1 MDYRFE
7 PVVNA
12 IIESKRFGGTHMT
25 KRLAETVLLLGF
37 VGIGVTLGLAF
48 LKAPSVSINAFE
60 SPEAQRI
67 FYWHVPAAWAAF
79 IAFGFLF
86 AGSAL
91 WFFKRSNLGWR
102 MHVAGAE
109 AGLATGLMTVW
120 SGMVWGSAE
129 WGVPWDWTD
138 VRLNTFGLLTFL
150 ALFLVLG
157 RQSQPDGVE
166 TRDTFSTFGL
176 FGFVLVPV
184 TYVATRLWQI
194 RHPGPVIGG
203 GDSGSLNGEMAL
215 ILLLGA
221 ISFTVFIIGHILM
234 SLCASSARICLLSR
248 PGRNAFPFWPL
259 RCASFCA
266 SFRRANPPAVTAWA

>member
-7 PVVNA
+7 SIVNA
-12 IIESKRFGGTHMT
+12 IIQSKRFSGGHMT
-25 KRLAETVLLLGF
+25 KRLAEVTLLLGF
-37 VGIGVTLGLAF
+37 LGIGMTLGLAF

-60 SPEAQRI
+60 SPDAQRI

-79 IAFGFLF
+79 IAFGILFL
-86 AGSAL
+86 GSAL
-91 WFFKRSNLGWR
+91 WFFKRSDLGWR

-176 FGFVLVPV
+176 FGFVLVPI

-203 GDSGSLNGEMAL
+203 GESGSLNSEMAL

-221 ISFTVFIIGHILM
+221 ISFTIFIIGHVLM
-234 SLCASSARICLLSR
+234 SMRITSLEQRLESIQE
-248 PGRNAFPFWPL
+248 AMDK
-259 RCASFCA
+259 
-266 SFRRANPPAVTAWA
+266 V

>member
-1 MDYRFE
+1 MDKGFE

-12 IIESKRFGGTHMT
+12 IVENKRFGGHCMGN
-25 KRLAETVLLLGF
+25 RLAESILLLGF
-37 VGIGVTLGLAF
+37 VGIGATLYLAF

-60 SPEAQRI
+60 SPDAQRI

-79 IAFGFLF
+79 IAFGILF
-86 AGSAL
+86 VGSGL
-91 WFFKRSNLGWR
+91 WFFKRSALGWR

-109 AGLATGLMTVW
+109 AGLATGLMTIW

-157 RQSQPDGVE
+157 RQAQPDGVE

-194 RHPGPVIGG
+194 RHPGPVVGG
-203 GDSGSLNGEMAL
+203 GESGSLNGEMAV
-215 ILLLGA
+215 ILLIGA
-221 ISFTVFIIGHILM
+221 ISFTVFIIGHVLM
-234 SLCASSARICLLSR
+234 SMRITSLEQRLESLQE
-248 PGRNAFPFWPL
+248 AMDK
-259 RCASFCA
+259 
-266 SFRRANPPAVTAWA
+266 V

>member
-1 MDYRFE
+1 MFQSESTVGR
-7 PVVNA
+7 VM
-12 IIESKRFGGTHMT
+12 SKRG
-25 KRLAETVLLLGF
+25 AEGILLLGF
-37 VGIGVTLGLAF
+37 LGIGLTLGLAL

-60 SPEAQRI
+60 SPDAQRI

-86 AGSAL
+86 VGSAM

-109 AGLATGLMTVW
+109 AGLATGLMTAW
-120 SGMVWGSAE
+120 SGMVWGAAE

-176 FGFVLVPV
+176 YGFVLVPL
-184 TYVATRLWQI
+184 TYMATRIWQI
-194 RHPGPVIGG
+194 RHPGPVVAA
-203 GDSGSLNGEMAL
+203 GDSGGSLESSMAL
-215 ILLLGA
+215 VLMIGA
-221 ISFTVFIIGHILM
+221 LSFTLFIVGHMLISMRITQLEQRLEQVQN
-234 SLCASSARICLLSR
+234 SLDGGI
-248 PGRNAFPFWPL
+248 
-259 RCASFCA
+259 
-266 SFRRANPPAVTAWA
+266 